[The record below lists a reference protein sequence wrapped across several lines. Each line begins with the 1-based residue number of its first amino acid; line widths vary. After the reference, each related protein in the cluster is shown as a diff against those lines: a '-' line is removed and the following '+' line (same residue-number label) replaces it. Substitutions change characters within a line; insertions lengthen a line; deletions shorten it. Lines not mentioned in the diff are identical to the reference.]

1 MVESTGVDA
10 ALSLVIGKYLEAQR
24 NKLLQEGN
32 WQQITLTRQ
41 WAKQAPNEAGVYVIK
56 EGDNLIY
63 VGETGNLRGR
73 MGDLLD
79 SRNHC
84 VRRTLGERLFIVRD
98 GFHKATASLKF
109 PPDIETLL
117 NTHISNHL
125 SIAYLTVPL
134 GRKELEELI
143 DKELDVRFRLNK
155 RGKRKGKEK

>member
-1 MVESTGVDA
+1 MDLT
-10 ALSLVIGKYLEAQR
+10 LPFNINKYLEAQR
-24 NKLLQEGN
+24 NKLLQESS
-32 WQQITLTRQ
+32 WQQIILTRQ

-84 VRRTLGERLFIVRD
+84 VRRTLGERLFNARN
-98 GFHKATASLKF
+98 GFYKATASLKF

-117 NTHISNHL
+117 NTHISNNL
-125 SIAYLTVPL
+125 YIAYLTVPL
-134 GRKELEELI
+134 GRKELEEFI
-143 DKELDVRFRLNK
+143 DKELDIRFKLNK
-155 RGKRKGKEK
+155 RGKRKGNFK